1 MLMNPRLELDVIS
14 TIADFVVKAA
24 RVNLS
29 IQQSCV
35 SNISMTE
42 NAQEEIVM
50 GDILIDADTKVSRDV
65 KEEFHVSFFT
75 MIQL

>member
-1 MLMNPRLELDVIS
+1 MNPRLELDVIS

-50 GDILIDADTKVSRDV
+50 GDILIDADTSKVSRDV
-65 KEEFHVSFFT
+65 TEEFHVSFFT